1 MSSTIMSSGHYRRS
15 RRLSKITRRL
25 RVHSRHEATLKIQ
38 LMAEWIWSQETGVRI
53 ILWFSYTEY

>member
-25 RVHSRHEATLKIQ
+25 RHKSPVVTY
-38 LMAEWIWSQETGVRI
+38 AEGDTS
-53 ILWFSYTEY
+53 